1 METKTSKS
9 RKVKLESQLTDKKKL
24 DKSLIIGSIIATFI
38 AITPFL
44 FSLYEN
50 VPSKQT
56 WETFLFTYTSR
67 GYQDV
72 SIVAWTLTGKLI
84 PLLLLLIWFFTCRH
98 WWYHAILVPILM
110 YSWQIIGL
118 FKEDLSYV
126 DELQLIYLLPVM
138 AVVIPSIYLIR
149 AQMFN
154 RLNTVDKSMEELEEE
169 FKIKPTTLW
178 GRIKQYF

>member
-1 METKTSKS
+1 MHQKSK
-9 RKVKLESQLTDKKKL
+9 KVKLESQLTDKRKL

-38 AITPFL
+38 ATTPFL

-50 VPSKQT
+50 VPSTKT
-56 WETFLFTYTSR
+56 WETFLFTYTSG
-67 GYQDV
+67 GYEDV
-72 SIVAWTLTGKLI
+72 NIVAWTLTGKLI

-98 WWYHAILVPILM
+98 WWYHAILVPIVM

-126 DELQLIYLLPVM
+126 DELQLIYLLPIM
-138 AVVIPSIYLIR
+138 AIIIPSIYLVR

-154 RLNTVDKSMEELEEE
+154 KLNTVDKSMEDLEEE

-178 GRIKQYF
+178 GKIKQYF